1 MQEFLE
7 LLAFATMLSGQFLAV
22 IAGRTWHTIVPPDA
36 SPAETPRVPAERM
49 SEA

>member
-7 LLAFATMLSGQFLAV
+7 LLAFAAMLSGQILAV
-22 IAGRTWHTIVPPDA
+22 IAGRTWHTIARPDA
-36 SPAETPRVPAERM
+36 STAETPRAPAELM